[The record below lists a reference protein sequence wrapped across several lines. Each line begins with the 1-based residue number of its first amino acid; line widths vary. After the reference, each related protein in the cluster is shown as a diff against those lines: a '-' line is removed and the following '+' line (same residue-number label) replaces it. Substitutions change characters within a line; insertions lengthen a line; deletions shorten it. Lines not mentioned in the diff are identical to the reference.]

1 MCIKKYEK
9 IHTNLKQQ
17 GQITQKIN
25 VNKPICL
32 YEGNHKYV
40 MAMIDSKVNQNKANL
55 VLVVEFIV
63 VVGLLLLVVVVVMM
77 LIHYSTL

>member
-1 MCIKKYEK
+1 MYIKIYEK

-32 YEGNHKYV
+32 YEGNHKYL

-55 VLVVEFIV
+55 VLVVGFNV
-63 VVGLLLLVVVVVMM
+63 VVGLLLLVVVVMM